1 MVLPKCDFFSYFN
14 TFQYN
19 LTTSVAD
26 NIYGKCTNYVEPLNH
41 DPNRGQDFR
50 WDHCFN
56 SCESSIKSF
65 SYTKFTT
72 LKFQS
77 QKK

>member
-1 MVLPKCDFFSYFN
+1 MVLLKYDFFLFEHIS
-14 TFQYN
+14 YN

-26 NIYGKCTNYVEPLNH
+26 NIYGKCTNYVEPLH
-41 DPNRGQDFR
+41 YDLNRGQDFR
-50 WDHCFN
+50 WAHRFN
-56 SCESSIKSF
+56 SCDSSINIF

-72 LKFQS
+72 LKFQN